1 MPAKKGSKYL
11 NAKTSSI
18 LSQYNHE
25 GIQELLNSG
34 EFKSIIARR
43 LGVHIKAFNA
53 YIHEHNLT
61 YKTPKHKGGIQP
73 NAKDKPRKKK
83 LELLIEE
90 PLDRFK
96 RLFQENKQKR
106 TLQELKDGYY

>member
-25 GIQELLNSG
+25 DIQELLNSG

-43 LGVHIKAFNA
+43 LGIHIKAFNA
-53 YIHEHNLT
+53 YISEHNLT

-73 NAKDKPRKKK
+73 SAKNEPRKKN

>member
-18 LSQYNHE
+18 LSQYNPE
-25 GIQELLNSG
+25 DIQELLNSG

-43 LGVHIKAFNA
+43 LGIHIKAFNA
-53 YIHEHNLT
+53 YISEHNLT

-73 NAKDKPRKKK
+73 NAKDKTKKK
-83 LELLIEE
+83 NSEPLEE

>member
-18 LSQYNHE
+18 LSQYNPE
-25 GIQELLNSG
+25 DIQELLNSG

-43 LGVHIKAFNA
+43 LGIHIKAFNA
-53 YIHEHNLT
+53 YIREHNLT
-61 YKTPKHKGGIQP
+61 YKTPKHTGGIQP
-73 NAKDKPRKKK
+73 NAKDKPRKKN

-96 RLFQENKQKR
+96 RLFQANKQKR

>member
-18 LSQYNHE
+18 LWQYNHE
-25 GIQELLNSG
+25 DMQKLLNSG

-53 YIHEHNLT
+53 YISEHNLT
-61 YKTPKHKGGIQP
+61 YKTPTVIYIIKII
-73 NAKDKPRKKK
+73 K
-83 LELLIEE
+83 LKSCIKSTIINLL
-90 PLDRFK
+90 
-96 RLFQENKQKR
+96 RLYIKNSEDLSK
-106 TLQELKDGYY
+106 T

>member
-25 GIQELLNSG
+25 DMQKLLNSG

-43 LGVHIKAFNA
+43 LGVQSYCQMLCMPKIRQHIFSHLS
-53 YIHEHNLT
+53 YR
-61 YKTPKHKGGIQP
+61 Y
-73 NAKDKPRKKK
+73 
-83 LELLIEE
+83 
-90 PLDRFK
+90 
-96 RLFQENKQKR
+96 
-106 TLQELKDGYY
+106 

>member
-18 LSQYNHE
+18 LSQYNPE
-25 GIQELLNSG
+25 DIQKFLNSG
-34 EFKSIIARR
+34 EFKSDIAKK
-43 LGVHIKAFNA
+43 LGIHIKAFNS
-53 YIHEHNLT
+53 YIRKHNLT
-61 YKTPKHKGGIQP
+61 YKTPRHTGGIQP
-73 NAKDKPRKKK
+73 NAKNKPKKK
-83 LELLIEE
+83 NSEILEE

-106 TLQELKDGYY
+106 TLKELKDSYY

>member
-18 LSQYNHE
+18 LSQYNPE
-25 GIQELLNSG
+25 DIQKLLNSG
-34 EFKSIIARR
+34 EFKSDIAKK
-43 LGVHIKAFNA
+43 LGIHIKAFNS
-53 YIHEHNLT
+53 YIRRYDLT

-73 NAKDKPRKKK
+73 NAKDKPKKK
-83 LELLIEE
+83 NSEPREE

-106 TLQELKDGYY
+106 TLKELKDSYY